1 MVYMFF
7 LSIVFLWIFRTLF
20 YGDWTLCDIHRSL
33 CYNTTVILSCFRLTL
48 FFGLAAEQPI
58 TADLVLER
66 EEFKPAVFQLCADDH
81 KVQIHSCYV
90 SIHIYLFY
98 RKSAF

>member
-1 MVYMFF
+1 MEIGLYATF
-7 LSIVFLWIFRTLF
+7 T
-20 YGDWTLCDIHRSL
+20 DLCAIIQ
-33 CYNTTVILSCFRLTL
+33 YFLSCFRLTL

-58 TADLVLER
+58 AADLVLER

-81 KVQIHSCYV
+81 KVQIPSRHV

-98 RKSAF
+98 RKSAS